1 MIKAF
6 YTGRTGANEHQ
17 KMMSVAANNM
27 ANVNTEGFKTSNATF
42 QELLHQR
49 VRMPDDY
56 EYRREQYDAYNAYN
70 TKNWNR
76 PMEPVYDEN
85 GDEVRI
91 SRPGDYFAENKLRV
105 GAGGKI
111 VENAMVMTVG
121 NFTLTNSPLT
131 VALANPRGFLA
142 VMNPDGEVAYTK
154 GGTFHL
160 SNEGDELYLVTAN
173 GEYVLDEY
181 YDRITIPIDIN
192 KDDIIFEPH
201 TYSLEDERVVKL
213 GIYTFNNIYALEHI
227 GGSKYIPTELSN
239 EALVMESPNNDIVR
253 QNYVEASNA
262 NIADEMVKV
271 IQAQRAFQS
280 NLTVIRTADEIE
292 AYINQLRG

>member
-121 NFTLTNSPLT
+121 NFTLTNSPFT

-181 YDRITIPIDIN
+181 YDRITIPTDIN

-201 TYSLEDERVVKL
+201 TYSLQDERVVKL

-292 AYINQLRG
+292 SYINQLRG